1 MTKIAVIAVI
11 VIVAVLLAW
20 RYFTME
26 HLRPAGSRSTTSIYD
41 FSFTTLDGKEMS
53 LREFKGRKMLI
64 VNVASR
70 CGFTPQ
76 YADLE
81 RLYETH
87 AGSLVVLGFP
97 ANDFMGQEPGTN
109 EEIGRFCKTTYA
121 VTFPIAQKSSVVGKE
136 KNPVFRWLTDKTLNG
151 WNDADPKWNFT
162 KYLISEDGE
171 LMAVYPSTTTPLSK
185 EVIAAI
191 GG

>member
-1 MTKIAVIAVI
+1 MIKIAVIAVI
-11 VIVAVLLAW
+11 VIVAVLIAW

-26 HLRPAGSRSTTSIYD
+26 HVRPRGVRSTTSIYD
-41 FSFTTLDGKEMS
+41 YSFTTLGGKQIS
-53 LREFKGRKMLI
+53 LGAYKGKKMLI

-81 RLYETH
+81 QLYESH
-87 AGSLVVLGFP
+87 SAKLVVLGFP

-109 EEIGRFCKTTYA
+109 EEIANFCKTTYE
-121 VTFPIAQKSSVVGKE
+121 VTFPMAQKSSVIGKE
-136 KNPVFRWLTDKTLNG
+136 KNAIFRWLTEKSLNG

-171 LMAVYPSTTTPLSK
+171 LMAVYPSTTTPMSK
-185 EVIAAI
+185 EVLAAI